1 MKGQRTPTYNKKIW
15 LALLMAASWAIVG
28 CAWIAQVP
36 LPPAPTATPMPSAM
50 AMSELIATPT
60 PTIAPALLM
69 EKAQEALDDGDYET
83 AIIYFRD
90 ILDAGDEAAKPQAL
104 LSFTRAMFLAGR
116 YQELV
121 SSLNP
126 SDFESLPTAGR
137 VIALGLLARSYDALG
152 EWDKAIAAYEHYL
165 ELDEAA
171 ASQVRLQVA
180 RAYQSL
186 GNPEKALQHLRAI
199 ALADLDPSQ
208 KAEVLE
214 SMADLLRQMEDYEGA
229 LAAYDK
235 ILSFAKLAHYRSLIL
250 EKKGVTLLRA
260 GRQDEGVAVLNQV
273 LEEYPQTSGAYL
285 ALQALD
291 EINAAEI
298 TDLLRGEILYYA
310 GQFEECIQ
318 VLERYRRANPHGFWS
333 KAHYL
338 AGLAYQRMGRHV
350 EAIEEF
356 DTVFRLF
363 PRSAV
368 FANAWMAKARSLQ
381 ALGED
386 PSTLYEE
393 FAQRY
398 PSHEQAPEAL
408 WQAALTLE
416 GRADWK
422 EAGRLYRTLRI
433 RYPLHSRAGEAT
445 FREALAAYALGNY
458 HQARVGWEGYLRM
471 VSSAQERARIFT
483 WMGLASA
490 REGDS
495 KLAQGYW
502 EEAVRLAPENYY
514 GLRARDLLLGETLC
528 LPTDMRAQ
536 VPEAVLSE
544 QDWQQLEGW
553 VQSWAQNS
561 GNINDPIDRHALI
574 RQGDALW
581 ELGWYTEAMD
591 VYRRFR
597 KGISSNPQAIFALA
611 KHCYQR
617 KVYPITF
624 WCAERLLELSREVAA
639 PEPPGELIQL
649 AYPTPWA
656 HLISGE
662 AQLYDVD
669 PWLFLALIRQESRFD
684 PNALSKAGA
693 RGLAQVM
700 PDTGA
705 WIAQHLGQAS
715 YDHALLFRPIVS
727 IRYGI
732 WYLSMALD
740 LYERNWLLALA
751 AYNAGPTNVTRWT
764 RGKPVLDPD
773 LFCELI
779 PLAETKSYVQ
789 AVYENYRMYPRIYG
803 GTNPIN

>member
-1 MKGQRTPTYNKKIW
+1 MKGQRTLIYKTW
-15 LALLMAASWAIVG
+15 LALLAVASWAVVG
-28 CAWIAQVP
+28 CARIAQAP
-36 LPPAPTATPMPSAM
+36 LPPALAATPVPSAI
-50 AMSELIATPT
+50 ATPELIATPT
-60 PTIAPALLM
+60 PTIDPALLM

-90 ILDAGDEAAKPQAL
+90 ILDAGGETAKPQAL
-104 LSFTRAMFLAGR
+104 LSLTRAMFLAGR
-116 YQELV
+116 YRELV
-121 SSLNP
+121 TSLSP

-137 VIALGLLARSYDALG
+137 AIALGLLARSYDALG

-180 RAYQSL
+180 RAYESL

-229 LAAYDK
+229 LAAYDE

-260 GRQDEGVAVLNQV
+260 GRQDEGIAVLNQV

-318 VLERYRRANPHGFWS
+318 VLERYRRANPHGLWS

-338 AGLAYQRMGRHV
+338 AGLAYQRLGRHA

-356 DTVFRLF
+356 DTVIRRF
-363 PRSAV
+363 PRSDV

-408 WQAALTLE
+408 WQAALILE
-416 GRADWK
+416 GRADWR
-422 EAGRLYRTLRI
+422 EAGRLYRALRI
-433 RYPLHSRAGEAT
+433 RYPAHSRASEAT

-458 HQARVGWEGYLRM
+458 HQARVGWEVYLRT
-471 VSSAQERARIFT
+471 VSSAQERARTFT
-483 WMGLASA
+483 WMGLASD

-502 EEAVRLAPENYY
+502 EEAVRLAPESYY
-514 GLRARDLLLGETLC
+514 GLRARDLLLGETLR
-528 LPTDMRAQ
+528 LATGTTAG
-536 VPEAVLSE
+536 VPSTILSE
-544 QDWQQLEGW
+544 QDWQQLERW

-561 GNINDPIDRHALI
+561 SINDPIDRHALI

-581 ELGWYTEAMD
+581 ELGWYAEAMD

-597 KGISSNPQAIFALA
+597 EGISSNPQAIFALA

-617 KVYPITF
+617 KVYPITI
-624 WCAERLLELSREVAA
+624 WCAERLLELSREAAA

-662 AQLYDVD
+662 VQLYDVD

-684 PNALSKAGA
+684 PNALSRAGA

-705 WIAQHLGQAS
+705 WIAQRLGQAS

-732 WYLSMALD
+732 WYLSMALN
-740 LYERNWLLALA
+740 LYEQNWLVALA
-751 AYNAGPTNVTRWT
+751 AYNAGPTNVTQWT
-764 RGKPVLDPD
+764 NGKPILDPD
-773 LFCELI
+773 LFYELI
-779 PLAETKSYVQ
+779 PFAETKSYVQ
-789 AVYENYRMYPRIYG
+789 RVYENYRMYQRIYKEAKLVG
-803 GTNPIN
+803 